1 MLKSIPNPQFADLTD
16 SELSAA
22 YLSAENER
30 RQLIAQHDSGV
41 DIDAALDAIDARLF
55 YLDDELCAR
64 DLPLP
69 R

>member
-1 MLKSIPNPQFADLTD
+1 MKYADMTD
-16 SELSAA
+16 EQLNAA

-30 RQLIAQHDSGV
+30 RQLMAQYDDGA
-41 DIDAALDAIDARLF
+41 DIDDAVFDVLDTRLF
-55 YLDDELCAR
+55 QIDDELCAR